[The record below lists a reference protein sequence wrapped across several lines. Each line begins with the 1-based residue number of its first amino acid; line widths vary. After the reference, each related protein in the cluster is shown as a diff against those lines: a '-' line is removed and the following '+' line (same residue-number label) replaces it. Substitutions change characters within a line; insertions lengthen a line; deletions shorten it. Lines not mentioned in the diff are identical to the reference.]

1 MKTNNSLGITELR
14 HQFNHITS
22 KRNQLFQVYGTDPD
36 NARLFLLLFNWRE
49 IELKGDGN
57 KWIEVRVI

>member
-1 MKTNNSLGITELR
+1 MKTKYSLGITELR
-14 HQFNHITS
+14 HQLDHITS
-22 KRNQLFQVYGTDPD
+22 KRNQLFQKYGTDPD

-49 IELKGDGN
+49 TELKGDCN